1 MLDGIGE
8 LRRLAVRYERSRGTS
23 WARIGEVLGIDPAEA
38 ERRWGAGAEPAPGPR
53 PEPAQLAREL
63 DTWFVRR
70 LWTLEAT
77 EAAIADPVTRLL
89 DATGPAPASCLI
101 CRKYDGDAVPAWA
114 GRAEPPG
121 GHLVDDG
128 VWRVGHAPT
137 VFSPAGSLLV
147 ESHRHFLD
155 YADME
160 PHEASTYGAPRE
172 RLRHPRI
179 ADPAHDREV
188 VGHERVIVRNHLQV
202 GIRRQRGQCGRFA
215 GVVRSEQDTEL
226 RHSAHRPGRNR
237 RYQDLCAAS
246 RSSIDCPGARPAA
259 RQTRSAA

>member
-147 ESHRHFLD
+147 ESHWHSSTTIWSRTRRVHTVRRGN
-155 YADME
+155 
-160 PHEASTYGAPRE
+160 ASDTHASRTRPTIGKWSATNGSSYE
-172 RLRHPRI
+172 TT
-179 ADPAHDREV
+179 
-188 VGHERVIVRNHLQV
+188 
-202 GIRRQRGQCGRFA
+202 C
-215 GVVRSEQDTEL
+215 RSG
-226 RHSAHRPGRNR
+226 S
-237 RYQDLCAAS
+237 AAS
-246 RSSIDCPGARPAA
+246 AVNAVDLPE
-259 RQTRSAA
+259 